1 MAHFPET
8 ADIETSSD
16 DYARRF
22 DGKVGEWFLKVQEQ
36 ATLEML
42 APYPNATVLD
52 VGGGHGQL
60 TDGLVRSGCRL
71 TVLGSSEECRARIQP
86 YVEAGRADF
95 KVGNILDMPY
105 PDQAFDVVVSYRLL
119 PHVTRWQ
126 EFLAELARVAKK
138 AVVVD
143 YPEVRSINYAAP
155 YLFRFKKQLE
165 GNAREFTC
173 FRERELL
180 RILNELGFRAAAR
193 FPQFFVP
200 MVLHRKLKQPGLSAA
215 AERFFRLTGL
225 TGLFGSPVI
234 LKVVRGGWG
243 RVGVWGCGS
252 MGEWENGRMGEREN
266 GRTGEGMNGGRGTSN
281 VSRRGRDPARG
292 GTTLNVQC

>member
-126 EFLAELARVAKK
+126 EFLAELARVARK
-138 AVVVD
+138 AIVLD
-143 YPEVRSINYAAP
+143 YAEVRSINYAAP

-165 GNAREFTC
+165 GNTREYTC
-173 FRERELL
+173 FRQGDLL
-180 RILNELGFRAAAR
+180 RVFNAVGFRPAAR

-200 MVLHRKLKQPGLSAA
+200 MVLHRKLKQSGLSKA
-215 AERFFRLTGL
+215 AEKVFRLTGL
-225 TGLFGSPVI
+225 TALFGSPVI

-243 RVGVWGCGS
+243 SVGVWECGS
-252 MGEWENGRMGEREN
+252 MGEWENGG
-266 GRTGEGMNGGRGTSN
+266 TGEGMSGGRGTSN
-281 VSRRGRDPARG
+281 VSRRRRDPARG
-292 GTTLNVQC
+292 GTTLNAQRPMLNFE